1 MANKFAISVLL
12 LLTLVYC
19 IQAVFQ
25 EPDVAIDVSDLQRLL
40 ERVEQLEQNNAV
52 QKKEIAVLKDTI
64 KSLAEREDEITAE
77 ADDLKSSRKSVTSEM
92 YTGNNV
98 IFGYVLNRANACLKC
113 CIDDVM
119 YDSM

>member
-77 ADDLKSSRKSVTSEM
+77 ADDLKSSRKSETSEM

-98 IFGYVLNRANACLKC
+98 ISA
-113 CIDDVM
+113 
-119 YDSM
+119 